1 MKNASRR
8 IYVAVGWMMLSV
20 ASVSAQNGW
29 YEDFEHYAAGAFLR
43 RIGPSAETPI
53 SGSIITSV
61 HPEISLSGFM
71 VPWAVAG
78 GRYSIVP

>member
-8 IYVAVGWMMLSV
+8 IYVAVGWMVLSV

-29 YEDFEHYAAGAFLR
+29 FDDFEQYTPGVFRR

-61 HPEISLSGFM
+61 YPEISLSGFM

-78 GRYSIVP
+78 ARCSIVP